1 MSSEYGKITFEIESV
16 NDAPTAADATF
27 EFALMTSGQ
36 LIDIGKYIS
45 DVDHDLQ
52 ELNVTLLDV
61 NTIGELL
68 DGGPDEQDTS
78 GWETP
83 AISTAPYAVQ
93 SRTVGARPTPPP
105 HPMPPSLHRYAVQ
118 SPDKKLTLYVT
129 SISEAEATAIDGKR
143 LGRVDIRYRVTDPDG
158 ATAEATITLV
168 ITDQQR
174 KCTTGHVLQVG
185 VRGYTCVA
193 CEPGTYEFNNLVCME
208 VDSLHY
214 INNSAAVEENKRG
227 CGAQKQH
234 RILYNEHGVVE
245 MQAGRHCHHR
255 RRHLLTSSTSP
266 PPCRR
271 AAGRRSASN
280 ARACRATI
288 SPYPTAR
295 RSRPSSETSPLP
307 K

>member
-1 MSSEYGKITFEIESV
+1 M
-16 NDAPTAADATF
+16 
-27 EFALMTSGQ
+27 
-36 LIDIGKYIS
+36 
-45 DVDHDLQ
+45 
-52 ELNVTLLDV
+52 TLLDV

-93 SRTVGARPTPPP
+93 SRTVCARPTPPP

-208 VDSLHY
+208 VVSLHY
-214 INNSAAVEENKRG
+214 INRSAAVEENKRG

-255 RRHLLTSSTSP
+255 RRHHLTSSTSLQRSGAQVGVQCTHAGLPFRPIRP
-266 PPCRR
+266 PGGRGRHPKHHLFRSDPQPRVHFRR
-271 AAGRRSASN
+271 VR
-280 ARACRATI
+280 
-288 SPYPTAR
+288 PPTAR
-295 RSRPSSETSPLP
+295 RCAARRAASATAACSSRSRS
-307 K
+307 